1 MKPISLKTLCS
12 LVLTLFLSGCQ
23 LLPDYKNTAPQLLFS
38 SHVEKHH
45 FSLHPKQSLIGKLAT
60 ITTRENDTLPDI
72 ARHFGLGY
80 NDITIANP
88 HLDPW
93 LVKSGDKA
101 LLALHITIPEVK
113 RKGIVL
119 NLANMRLFHFQK
131 NSVSTY
137 PIGIGRQGWNTP
149 TGRTK
154 IISKTKDPVWRVPAS
169 ILREHEKK
177 GDPLPRVVKAGKN
190 NPLGQYAMRLSMPS
204 YLIHGTNKP
213 YGVGMQI
220 SHGCVRLYP
229 ENISTLFQA
238 TKVNTAVNIIN
249 QPYLLGWEN
258 SILFLEAHKPLKKN
272 KKVKKALFKRIKK
285 LTAHY
290 KVEVDWQKIET
301 ILQRANGI
309 PTPILKYTL
318 NFQQVAS
325 NALPLSH
332 PDFFYGQPQAKIFT
346 ANDWVIIIK
355 PLNNPQTA
363 KKLAAMLNHQG
374 PQIPAQSVERNGV
387 SQIVAGPFKS
397 KKEAMSVQKRI
408 KQDFQL
414 TAQIIPP
421 ISTSPSLQSYQSPPR
436 LNSISRPPPPK
447 LILPSEPNSGYFFGT
462 WLN

>member
-1 MKPISLKTLCS
+1 MKPILPKIVFFIT
-12 LVLTLFLSGCQ
+12 LTLFLNGCQ
-23 LLPDYKNTAPQLLFS
+23 LLPNYNTPPPQLLFS

-45 FSLHPKQSLIGKLAT
+45 FPLNAKQTLIGKLAT
-60 ITTRENDTLPDI
+60 ITAKKNDTLPDI

-93 LVKSGDKA
+93 LLNSGDKA

-169 ILREHEKK
+169 ILREHAKK
-177 GDPLPRVVKAGKN
+177 GDPLPRVVKAGRN

-258 SILFLEAHKPLKKN
+258 SILFLEAHQPLKKN
-272 KKVKKALFKRIKK
+272 KNDRKSLFKRIKK
-285 LTAHY
+285 LTVQY
-290 KVEVDWQKIET
+290 EVQVDWQKIET
-301 ILQRANGI
+301 ILHRANGI
-309 PTPILKYTL
+309 PTPILKYSP

-332 PDFFYGQPQAKIFT
+332 PENFYGQPQAKLLT
-346 ANDWVIIIK
+346 PNHWKLVIK
-355 PLNNPQTA
+355 HLNNPQMA
-363 KKLAAMLNHQG
+363 QKLAAMLNHQG
-374 PQIPAQSVERNGV
+374 PQIPAQSIETNGMPQV
-387 SQIVAGPFKS
+387 VAGPFKS
-397 KKEAMSVQKRI
+397 KKEALSVQKRI

-421 ISTSPSLQSYQSPPR
+421 R

-447 LILPSEPNSGYFFGT
+447 LVLPSESNSGYFFQE
-462 WLN
+462 WFN